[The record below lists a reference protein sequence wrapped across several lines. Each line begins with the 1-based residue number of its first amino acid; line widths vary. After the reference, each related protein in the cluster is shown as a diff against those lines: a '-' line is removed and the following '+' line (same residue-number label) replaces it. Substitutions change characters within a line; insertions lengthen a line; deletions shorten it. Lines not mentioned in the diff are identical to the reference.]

1 MLKSPAESSWVSVPR
16 TLDASPRFLFW
27 EIDYVMIFAAA
38 LAIGIIMS
46 GAFTGCAAAAGAC
59 ALWSKARAGG
69 GVRELLRLS
78 TGICLL
84 MSSDACPQAQDATS
98 LGEEP

>member
-1 MLKSPAESSWVSVPR
+1 MLRDPNESSWVRVPR

-46 GAFTGCAAAAGAC
+46 GAFTGCLAAAGAC

-69 GVRELLRLS
+69 GVARAFALAYWHLPFDVFRRVPAS
-78 TGICLL
+78 ARRHFTG
-84 MSSDACPQAQDATS
+84 
-98 LGEEP
+98 